1 MSVQTRNQKHIVIS
15 PIGTPIWESMEG
27 IVESN
32 NASNLAFKVTH
43 TPSSG
48 TERTGLFTFGTK
60 TLATPALLVHTRF
73 GSPQYLTPDLTAKLS
88 ELKAVHINARDLY
101 EAFSAFQI

>member
-1 MSVQTRNQKHIVIS
+1 MTAGDLNTSFVS
-15 PIGTPIWESMEG
+15 PIGTPNETRMEG

-32 NASNLAFKVTH
+32 TTSNLAFKVTH

-101 EAFSAFQI
+101 EAVFLFQI